1 MMNILNVLL
10 FFAFVAVVT
19 IIQARKLIR
28 KNEVKESIIYS
39 VIMFIVVVMYAFVT
53 LDANDM
59 FSPLSILQVPFENI
73 GKFLLKQ

>member
-10 FFAFVAVVT
+10 FFAFVGVVT

-39 VIMFIVVVMYAFVT
+39 VIMSIVVVMYAFVT

-59 FSPLSILQVPFENI
+59 FNPLSILQVPFENI